1 MITPKQAEVLA
12 HQTLEDYVNKC
23 GCENTQD
30 VANVLMKLASMC
42 GLGMCA
48 VVGRGESVDRM
59 RQTADHIA
67 KAQAGVHWKVETI
80 TKGTL
85 Q

>member
-1 MITPKQAEVLA
+1 MITPKEAEVLA
-12 HQTLEDYVNKC
+12 HQTLEAYVNKC
-23 GCENTQD
+23 GCKNTRD

-48 VVGRGESVDRM
+48 VVGREESVDRM
-59 RQTADHIA
+59 QQTTDYIA
-67 KAQAGVHWKVETI
+67 KAQAGKHWKVETI
-80 TKGTL
+80 KKGSI